1 MDNPTRVFDPIML
14 EVLRYRLEAI
24 CAAGGRAI
32 ERTAISPIV
41 AETKDYSCTLT
52 SAEGVLVQ
60 GGGAVRHHFAT
71 ICNAVQA
78 TLERHAGT
86 IAAGDTFLV
95 NDPHNG
101 GGLHAQDTII
111 LQPVFHGETLAAWIG
126 CSAHMSDMGG
136 MVFGSWAPNA
146 TDCYQEAIRFPP
158 VRIADRGV
166 EQRDIWDILRNNVRI
181 PDIVEMDMRALVAGA
196 HVAVADLAKLIESMG
211 VDAYVSGTKELCR
224 RVEEEVRRRIASLT
238 DGEYSCQTWLEWREE
253 TFSVPCTLTI
263 KGDRLKFDFE
273 GASPQTS
280 HFFNSHRFIVLSELA
295 TELSS
300 FLAHDLPYNGGFID
314 TLELHCPQ
322 GSILDSAPPAPIAA
336 GHMEV
341 AMTATEIAI
350 QSYMLA
356 LAASP
361 ESPLARFATAAP
373 ISSCYLFQ
381 TWGGEN
387 HKGQMVGW
395 LTIEGAS
402 NGGAGSPHRDGND
415 LGIMSVG
422 QRHGVECP
430 DVEVMEDW
438 YPVRYD
444 YKRPRISALGSGR
457 SRAGGSLEAAYRRV
471 GTAPLIGTNLGNRQ
485 TIPFPGLAGGMPGMT
500 STSHIRRSDGSID
513 ALDNHDQGFTLEDG
527 DVLEVCPGSGG
538 GWGDPLDRDPELI
551 EADIADGRLD
561 EANAQRIYAI
571 VAGDRIATAELRRA
585 ARSDR
590 LARAEPARTRVTGV
604 TAVDEADL
612 RGPLY
617 FGIEQYGDLAVS
629 KDSGAI
635 LARAPDHWTSGCP
648 IIDDLVPAADGIR
661 IRAYLDP
668 VDGRILATDV
678 VVGNVERSFNSAP
691 ARWIEAAVPAQVT
704 TLEEAS

>member
-1 MDNPTRVFDPIML
+1 MDNSSQYFDPIML

-71 ICNAVQA
+71 ICNAVEA
-78 TLERHAGT
+78 TLERHGAT
-86 IAAGDTFLV
+86 IAPGDTFLV

-158 VRIADRGV
+158 VRIADKGQER
-166 EQRDIWDILRNNVRI
+166 RDIWDILRNNVRI

-196 HVAVADLAKLIESMG
+196 HVAVADLTKLIETMG
-211 VDAYVSGTKELCR
+211 LEAYVRGAAELCR

-238 DGEYSCQTWLEWREE
+238 DGRYSCQTWLEWREE
-253 TFSVPCTLTI
+253 TYSVPCTLTI
-263 KGDRLKFDFE
+263 DGDRLKFDFE

-300 FLAHDLPYNGGFID
+300 FLAHDLPYNGGFIN

-350 QSYMLA
+350 QAYMLA

-361 ESPLARFATAAP
+361 DSPLARFATAAP

-387 HKGQMVGW
+387 DKGQMVGW

-402 NGGAGSPHRDGND
+402 NGAAGAPHRDGND

-444 YKRPRISALGSGR
+444 YKRPHISAFGSGR
-457 SRAGGSLEAAYRRV
+457 TRAGGSLEAAYRRV

-485 TIPFPGLAGGMPGMT
+485 NIPFPGLAGGMPGMT
-500 STSHIRRSDGSID
+500 STSRIRRHDGSIEP
-513 ALDNHDQGFTLEDG
+513 LDNHDQGFALEEG

-538 GWGDPLDRDPELI
+538 GWGDPFDRDPLLV
-551 EADIADGRLD
+551 EADIADGRID
-561 EANAQRIYAI
+561 IASARSIYG
-571 VAGDRIATAELRRA
+571 VVQGDPAATDALRRD
-585 ARSDR
+585 ARIER
-590 LARAEPARTRVTGV
+590 LARAAPARSSVASDTL
-604 TAVDEADL
+604 ADNEECQ
-612 RGPLY
+612 GPLY
-617 FGIEQYGDLAVS
+617 FGVEQRGILAVS
-629 KDSGAI
+629 VSSGAI

-648 IIDDLVPAADGIR
+648 ILEDAVPTAPGIR
-661 IRAYLDP
+661 VRAYLDP
-668 VDGRILATDV
+668 ADGRILATDV
-678 VVGNVERSFNSAP
+678 VVGDAERSFTSEP
-691 ARWIEAAVPAQVT
+691 ARWTSAARNAREPVLVEAK
-704 TLEEAS
+704 